1 MADVGWGTTSTTITT
16 ELFERGALHGLV
28 QAKVVANLPSPI
40 RHPKMNVLMIAPGYP
55 GEMPY
60 FCRGL
65 TRHGGKVYGLS
76 DVAEGDLPSMTRQHL
91 SGYLRVP
98 NLTDE
103 DAVVRAVV
111 GGVGGH
117 RIERVVCLWE
127 PGVVLAAKLR
137 EALGAPG
144 MGVAQAQT
152 FRNKDLMK
160 QKVTA
165 AGIRTARHA
174 SATTIPQ
181 VREAARAIG
190 YPVIVKPIAGAGSM
204 DTVRAND
211 ETELERALAQVKSY
225 DEVNVEE
232 FIEGE
237 EFTYDTICIDGRI
250 VYENVCYYRPNPLI
264 ARSTEWIS
272 PQTIAL
278 RDLSPV
284 EVKAGVALGHDV
296 LKALD
301 FGTGFTHMEWFYTA
315 RGEAIFGE
323 IAARP
328 PGAHTVDL
336 MNFVGDVDLFDGY
349 GEADL
354 KGTFSVSTQRKYNV
368 SNIFKR
374 AQGKGR
380 IRHIEGLESIM
391 ARFGEHI
398 VHVDLLPVGAE
409 RRNWIQTLV
418 SDGYVTVRHPDLQA
432 CFDISDAVGT
442 DLQLYAG

>member
-1 MADVGWGTTSTTITT
+1 
-16 ELFERGALHGLV
+16 
-28 QAKVVANLPSPI
+28 
-40 RHPKMNVLMIAPGYP
+40 MNTVMIAPGYP

-65 TRHGGKVYGLS
+65 ARQGARVYGLS
-76 DVAEGDLPSMTRQHL
+76 DVPEAELPSLARENL

-103 DAVVRAVV
+103 EAVVRAVV
-111 GGVGGH
+111 AGVGSH
-117 RIERVVCLWE
+117 RIDRVVCMWE
-127 PGVVLAAKLR
+127 PGVVLAARIR
-137 EALGAPG
+137 EALDVPG
-144 MGVAQAQT
+144 MRVPQAQT

-174 SATTIPQ
+174 SATSVAQ
-181 VREAARAIG
+181 VREAAREIG
-190 YPVIVKPIAGAGSM
+190 FPVIVKPIAGAGSM
-204 DTVRAND
+204 DTVRAGSA
-211 ETELERALAQVKSY
+211 EELEQALTRVQAY

-232 FIEGE
+232 FITGE

-278 RDLSPV
+278 RDLSPKD
-284 EVKAGVALGHDV
+284 VKAGIALGHDV
-296 LKALD
+296 LKALE
-301 FGTGFTHMEWFYTA
+301 FGTGFTHMEWFYTPK
-315 RGEAIFGE
+315 GEAVFGE

-336 MNFVGDVDLFDGY
+336 MNYVGDIDLYDGY
-349 GEADL
+349 AEADL
-354 KGTFSVSTQRKYNV
+354 KGRFTVSTDRKYNV
-368 SNIFKR
+368 ANIFKR
-374 AQGKGR
+374 AQGQGR
-380 IRHIEGLESIM
+380 IRRVEGLESIM
-391 ARFGEHI
+391 ARFDEHI

-418 SDGYVTVRHPDLQA
+418 SDGYVVVRHPDLQA
-432 CFDISDAVGT
+432 CYEIADAVGT
-442 DLQLYAG
+442 DLQLYAQ

>member
-1 MADVGWGTTSTTITT
+1 
-16 ELFERGALHGLV
+16 
-28 QAKVVANLPSPI
+28 
-40 RHPKMNVLMIAPGYP
+40 MNVLMIAPGYP
-55 GEMPY
+55 GEMPF

-65 TRHGGKVYGLS
+65 ARHGGKVYGLS
-76 DVAEGDLPSMTRQHL
+76 DVPEGELPSLARENL

-103 DAVVRAVV
+103 DAVVRTVV
-111 GGVGGH
+111 GAVTGH
-117 RIERVVCLWE
+117 QIARVVCLWE

-144 MGVAQAQT
+144 MRIAQAQT

-181 VREAARAIG
+181 VREAALAIG

-204 DTVRAND
+204 DTLRANN
-211 ETELERALAQVKSY
+211 EAELERALAQVKSY

-284 EVKAGVALGHDV
+284 EVKAGIALGHDV
-296 LKALD
+296 LEALE

-315 RGEAIFGE
+315 KGEAIFGE

-349 GEADL
+349 AEADL
-354 KGTFSVSTQRKYNV
+354 KGTFSVSLDRKYNV

-380 IRHIEGLESIM
+380 IRRVEGLESIM

-398 VHVDLLPVGAE
+398 VHMDLLPVGAE

-418 SDGYVTVRHPDLQA
+418 SDGYVVVRHPDLQA
-432 CFDISDAVGT
+432 TFDISDAVGT
-442 DLQLYAG
+442 DLQLYAS

>member
-1 MADVGWGTTSTTITT
+1 
-16 ELFERGALHGLV
+16 
-28 QAKVVANLPSPI
+28 
-40 RHPKMNVLMIAPGYP
+40 MNVLMIAPGYP

-76 DVAEGDLPSMTRQHL
+76 DVPENDLPSLARENL

-103 DAVVRAVV
+103 DAVVRTVVDAVA
-111 GGVGGH
+111 GH
-117 RIERVVCLWE
+117 QIARVVCLWE

-181 VREAARAIG
+181 VREAALAIG

-204 DTVRAND
+204 DTVRANN
-211 ETELERALAQVKSY
+211 EMELERALAQVKSY

-284 EVKAGVALGHDV
+284 EVKTGIALGHDV

-315 RGEAIFGE
+315 KGEAIFGE

-354 KGTFSVSTQRKYNV
+354 KGTFSVSTARKYNV

-380 IRHIEGLESIM
+380 IRRVEGLESIM
-391 ARFGEHI
+391 TRYGEHI
-398 VHVDLLPVGAE
+398 AHVDLLPVGAE

-418 SDGYVTVRHPDLQA
+418 SDGYVVVRHPDLQA
-432 CFDISDAVGT
+432 CYDISDAVGT
-442 DLQLYAG
+442 DLQLYAS

>member
-1 MADVGWGTTSTTITT
+1 
-16 ELFERGALHGLV
+16 
-28 QAKVVANLPSPI
+28 
-40 RHPKMNVLMIAPGYP
+40 MNVLMIAPGYP

-65 TRHGGKVYGLS
+65 TRAGGRVYGLS
-76 DVAEGDLPSMTRQHL
+76 DVPEGDLPSLAREHL
-91 SGYLRVP
+91 SGYLRVG

-103 DAVVRAVV
+103 DAVVRAVTA
-111 GGVGGH
+111 GVGSH
-117 RIERVVCLWE
+117 KIERVVCLWE

-144 MGVAQAQT
+144 MRVAQAQT

-165 AGIRTARHA
+165 AAIRTARHA

-204 DTVRAND
+204 DTVRANN
-211 ETELERALAQVKSY
+211 EEELERALAQVKSY

-284 EVKAGVALGHDV
+284 EVKAGIALGHDV
-296 LKALD
+296 LKALE

-315 RGEAIFGE
+315 KGEAVFGE

-354 KGTFSVSTQRKYNV
+354 KGTFSVSTARKYNV

-380 IRHIEGLESIM
+380 IRRVEGLESIM

-418 SDGYVTVRHPDLQA
+418 SDGYVCIRHPDLQA
-432 CFDISDAVGT
+432 TFDISDAVGT

>member
-1 MADVGWGTTSTTITT
+1 
-16 ELFERGALHGLV
+16 
-28 QAKVVANLPSPI
+28 
-40 RHPKMNVLMIAPGYP
+40 MNVLMIAPGYP

-65 TRHGGKVYGLS
+65 ARHGGKVYGLS
-76 DVAEGDLPSMTRQHL
+76 DVPEQELPSLARESL

-127 PGVVLAAKLR
+127 PGVVLAARLR

-174 SATTIPQ
+174 SATTIAQ
-181 VREAARAIG
+181 VREAAQEIG

-204 DTVRAND
+204 DTVRANN
-211 ETELERALAQVKSY
+211 EPELERALAQVRTY

-296 LKALD
+296 LKALE

-315 RGEAIFGE
+315 KGEAIFGE

-354 KGTFSVSTQRKYNV
+354 KGTFSVSTARKYNV

-380 IRHIEGLESIM
+380 IRRVEGLESIL

-398 VHVDLLPVGAE
+398 VHMDLLPVGAE

-432 CFDISDAVGT
+432 TFDISDAVGT
-442 DLQLYAG
+442 DLQLYAS

>member
-1 MADVGWGTTSTTITT
+1 
-16 ELFERGALHGLV
+16 
-28 QAKVVANLPSPI
+28 
-40 RHPKMNVLMIAPGYP
+40 MNVLMIAPGYP
-55 GEMPY
+55 GEMPW

-76 DVAEGDLPSMTRQHL
+76 DVPEAELPSLTREHL

-98 NLTDE
+98 DLTDE
-103 DAVVRAVV
+103 DAVVRSVV
-111 GGVGGH
+111 AGVGGH
-117 RIERVVCLWE
+117 RIDRVVCLWE

-144 MGVAQAQT
+144 MRVAQALA

-174 SATTIPQ
+174 SATTMAQ
-181 VREAARAIG
+181 VREAARELG
-190 YPVIVKPIAGAGSM
+190 FPVIVKPIAGAGSM
-204 DTVRAND
+204 DTVRAGSA
-211 ETELERALAQVKSY
+211 EELEQALAQVKAY

-232 FIEGE
+232 FIDGE
-237 EFTYDTICIDGRI
+237 EYTYDTICIDGRI

-278 RDLSPV
+278 RDLSTTP
-284 EVKAGVALGHDV
+284 VKAGIALGRDV
-296 LKALD
+296 LKALA
-301 FGTGFTHMEWFYTA
+301 FGTGFTHMEWFFTA
-315 RGEAIFGE
+315 KGEVVFGE

-336 MNFVGDVDLFDGY
+336 MNYVGDVDLFDGY
-349 GEADL
+349 AEADL
-354 KGTFSVSTQRKYNV
+354 KGTFSVPTARKYNV
-368 SNIFKR
+368 ANIFKR
-374 AQGKGR
+374 AQGRGR
-380 IRHIEGLESIM
+380 IRRVEGLESIM

-418 SDGYVTVRHPDLQA
+418 SDGYVVVRHPDLQA
-432 CFDISDAVGT
+432 CFEISDAVGT

>member
-1 MADVGWGTTSTTITT
+1 
-16 ELFERGALHGLV
+16 
-28 QAKVVANLPSPI
+28 
-40 RHPKMNVLMIAPGYP
+40 MNVLMIAPGYP

-65 TRHGGKVYGLS
+65 ARRGARVYGLS
-76 DVAEGDLPSMTRQHL
+76 DVPEQDLPPLAREHL

-111 GGVGGH
+111 AGVGGH
-117 RIERVVCLWE
+117 QIARVVCLWE
-127 PGVVLAAKLR
+127 PGVVLAARLR
-137 EALGAPG
+137 EALQVPG
-144 MGVAQAQT
+144 MPVAQAQT

-174 SATTIPQ
+174 SATSVAQ
-181 VREAARAIG
+181 VREAAHAIG
-190 YPVIVKPIAGAGSM
+190 FPVIVKPIAGAGSM
-204 DTVRAND
+204 DTVKAASA
-211 ETELERALAQVKSY
+211 EELERALARVQSY

-232 FIEGE
+232 FITGE
-237 EFTYDTICIDGRI
+237 EFTYDTICIAGRV

-278 RDLSPV
+278 RDLSPKDV
-284 EVKAGVALGHDV
+284 QAGIALGHDV

-301 FGTGFTHMEWFYTA
+301 FGTGFTHMEWFYTPK
-315 RGEAIFGE
+315 GEAVFGE

-336 MNFVGDVDLFDGY
+336 MNFVGDIDLFDGY
-349 GEADL
+349 AEADL
-354 KGTFSVSTQRKYNV
+354 TGTFSGSLARKYNAA
-368 SNIFKR
+368 NIFKR
-374 AQGKGR
+374 AQGTGR
-380 IRHIEGLESIM
+380 IRRIEGLESIM

-418 SDGYVTVRHPDLQA
+418 SDGYVVVRHPDLQA
-432 CFDISDAVGT
+432 CYEIADAIGT
-442 DLQLYAG
+442 DLQLYAS

>member
-1 MADVGWGTTSTTITT
+1 
-16 ELFERGALHGLV
+16 
-28 QAKVVANLPSPI
+28 
-40 RHPKMNVLMIAPGYP
+40 MNVLMIAPGYP

-76 DVAEGDLPSMTRQHL
+76 DVPEPELPTMARENL

-103 DAVVRAVV
+103 DAVVRAVKA
-111 GGVGGH
+111 GLGTH
-117 RIERVVCLWE
+117 KIERVVCLWE

-144 MGVAQAQT
+144 MREAQAQT

-160 QKVTA
+160 QKVTG

-174 SATTIPQ
+174 SATTVAQ
-181 VREAARAIG
+181 VREAAREIG
-190 YPVIVKPIAGAGSM
+190 FPVIVKPIAGAGSM
-204 DTVRAND
+204 DTVRAGSA
-211 ETELERALAQVKSY
+211 EELDRALAQVKSY

-237 EFTYDTICIDGRI
+237 EFTYDTICISGRI

-278 RDLSPV
+278 RDLSPP
-284 EVKAGVALGHDV
+284 EVKAGIALGHEV
-296 LKALD
+296 LKALE

-315 RGEAIFGE
+315 KNEAVFGE

-336 MNFVGDVDLFDGY
+336 MNFVGDVDLFEGY
-349 GEADL
+349 AEADL
-354 KGTFSVSTQRKYNV
+354 KGTFSVSTDRKYNV

-374 AQGKGR
+374 AQGRGR
-380 IRHIEGLESIM
+380 IRRVEGLESIL

-398 VHVDLLPVGAE
+398 VHMDLLPVGAE

-418 SDGYVTVRHPDLQA
+418 SDGYVVVRHPDLQA
-432 CFDISDAVGT
+432 CYDISDAVGT
-442 DLQLYAG
+442 DLQLYAS

>member
-1 MADVGWGTTSTTITT
+1 
-16 ELFERGALHGLV
+16 
-28 QAKVVANLPSPI
+28 
-40 RHPKMNVLMIAPGYP
+40 MNVLMIAPGYP

-65 TRHGGKVYGLS
+65 ARHGGKVYGLS
-76 DVAEGDLPSMTRQHL
+76 DVPEAELPALARENL

-111 GGVGGH
+111 AGVGGH
-117 RIERVVCLWE
+117 QIQRVVCLWE

-137 EALGAPG
+137 ESLGAPG

-160 QKVTA
+160 QKVVA

-174 SATTIPQ
+174 SATTVAQ
-181 VREAARAIG
+181 VREAAREIG
-190 YPVIVKPIAGAGSM
+190 FPVIVKPIAGAGSM
-204 DTVRAND
+204 DTLRAGSA
-211 ETELERALAQVKSY
+211 EELERALSQVKSY

-237 EFTYDTICIDGRI
+237 EYTYDTICIDGRI
-250 VYENVCYYRPNPLI
+250 VYENVCYYRPNPLV

-278 RDLSPV
+278 RDLGTPA
-284 EVKAGVALGHDV
+284 VKDGVALGHQV
-296 LKALD
+296 LEALE

-315 RGEAIFGE
+315 KGEAIFGE

-349 GEADL
+349 AEADL
-354 KGTFSVSTQRKYNV
+354 KGSFSVPTERKYNV

-380 IRHIEGLESIM
+380 IRRIEGLESIM

-398 VHVDLLPVGAE
+398 VHMDLLPVGAE

-418 SDGYVTVRHPDLQA
+418 SDGYVVVRHPDLQA
-432 CFDISDAVGT
+432 CFDMSDAVGT
-442 DLQLYAG
+442 DLQLYAS

>member
-1 MADVGWGTTSTTITT
+1 
-16 ELFERGALHGLV
+16 
-28 QAKVVANLPSPI
+28 
-40 RHPKMNVLMIAPGYP
+40 MNVVMIAPGYP
-55 GEMPY
+55 GEMPF

-65 TRHGGKVYGLS
+65 ARHGGKVYGLS
-76 DVAEGDLPSMTRQHL
+76 DVPEAELPALARENL

-98 NLTDE
+98 SLTDE

-111 GGVGGH
+111 AGAGGH

-144 MGVAQAQT
+144 MRVAQAQT

-165 AGIRTARHA
+165 ARIRTARHA
-174 SATTIPQ
+174 SATTIAQ
-181 VREAARAIG
+181 VREAAREIG
-190 YPVIVKPIAGAGSM
+190 FPVIVKPIAGAGSM
-204 DTVRAND
+204 DTVRAGNAD
-211 ETELERALAQVKSY
+211 ELEHALAQVKSY

-237 EFTYDTICIDGRI
+237 EYTYDTICIDGRI
-250 VYENVCYYRPNPLI
+250 VYENVCFYRPNPLV
-264 ARSTEWIS
+264 ARSIEWIS

-278 RDLSPV
+278 RDLSTPDV
-284 EVKAGVALGHDV
+284 QAGIALGHEV
-296 LKALD
+296 LEALE
-301 FGTGFTHMEWFYTA
+301 FGTGFTHMEWFFTA
-315 RGEAIFGE
+315 RKEVVFGE

-349 GEADL
+349 AEADL
-354 KGTFSVSTQRKYNV
+354 KGTFSVSTERKYNA

-374 AQGKGR
+374 AQGHGR
-380 IRHIEGLESIM
+380 IRRIEGLESIM

-398 VHVDLLPVGAE
+398 VHVDLLPVGAA

-418 SDGYVTVRHPDLQA
+418 SDGYVVVRHPDLQA

-442 DLQLYAG
+442 DLQLYATEPA